1 MIWSRRIGSANQS
14 LHHTPKRENHPATNN
29 TISSNMCK
37 SPPPDAGKRDGE
49 VNDVCSTNG
58 SNSIVENNNSM
69 NSSVV
74 VTDGDDNTAASAKN
88 ASSSSSSP
96 TSSLVPR
103 LRRRRTKRDRQSSH
117 ESVLP
122 ITTITATT
130 AIKTSSTSY
139 KTIIK
144 KKKKSRMTSKHADDT
159 KSGGIDALLPT
170 IACIII
176 LTFVIMARLGFR
188 GRATVAGID
197 LGTTNSVI
205 CVQSQSSSI
214 SGSGGGGE
222 IVCIPDPMTNS
233 PIVPSVVSFLDEHRR
248 RSYRLTKT
256 EKEYHASWKY
266 GAGRPHPVDVIVGQG
281 AKLRIDGHPHQTIYH
296 AKRIIGR
303 DVDHNSVVSLQDEID
318 FTIVD
323 DGTGL
328 AAFHIPY
335 HLSPTAD
342 ATAAAAAAATTA
354 TTTAKSVTAT
364 TPAAILSPSEIGSYI
379 IHHLMT
385 LTHSYLGHANI
396 RSAVIAIP
404 AKFEPS
410 QRDATIRAYEMA
422 GIRVVRILEEPTAAA
437 LAYGLHK
444 RDDVQYVMVYDFGG
458 GTLDVSILYIGEGG
472 YIDVLGS
479 DGDERLGGADFD
491 ASVARWLLEE
501 RHGWEYVEGVAAS
514 VSTIV
519 DGVSRNREEEEDE
532 KTMNVED
539 MIEESCPKLKETPL
553 CTISSLHTLAERMKI
568 SLSEGNAV
576 VHGECY
582 RLPPSM
588 DLSKNLPSTVRALCD
603 SIVKV
608 KLTLTLEEYDRA
620 VQTLYDRSLL
630 PIRRLLRD
638 LGLRKDEIDEVVMV
652 GGTTRMPQ
660 IRELV
665 RIELEKDKLNTHIDP
680 DLTVAYGA
688 ASVID

>member
-1 MIWSRRIGSANQS
+1 M
-14 LHHTPKRENHPATNN
+14 
-29 TISSNMCK
+29 MCK
-37 SPPPDAGKRDGE
+37 SHPPDEGKRDGE
-49 VNDVCSTNG
+49 ITDECSNNG
-58 SNSIVENNNSM
+58 VDNMIVE
-69 NSSVV
+69 
-74 VTDGDDNTAASAKN
+74 VTDDEDAVADDSAKN
-88 ASSSSSSP
+88 ASLSP
-96 TSSLVPR
+96 PQLSTPPQHDNAVDTSLMPR
-103 LRRRRTKRDRQSSH
+103 LRQRRRTKRDRQIIWSTNKCSA
-117 ESVLP
+117 SIVNDADVVLP
-122 ITTITATT
+122 ITTT
-130 AIKTSSTSY
+130 TSY

-176 LTFVIMARLGFR
+176 LTFVIMAKLGFR

-205 CVQSQSSSI
+205 CVQSQSSS
-214 SGSGGGGE
+214 SGSSSTGGGGGE
-222 IVCIPDPMTNS
+222 IVCIPDTTTNS
-233 PIVPSVVSFLDEHRR
+233 PIVPSVVSFLDEHRH

-256 EKEYHASWKY
+256 EKEYHIGWKY
-266 GAGRPHPVDVIVGQG
+266 GAGRPHPVDVMVGHN

-303 DVDHNSVVSLQDEID
+303 EIDHNSVSSLQNEID

-342 ATAAAAAAATTA
+342 VTASTSTA
-354 TTTAKSVTAT
+354 TTNAKSVTSAT
-364 TPAAILSPSEIGSYI
+364 TIAILSPSEIGSYI

-385 LTHSYLGHANI
+385 LTHSYLGHSNI

-422 GIRVVRILEEPTAAA
+422 GIKVVRILEEPTAAA

-491 ASVARWLLEE
+491 AAVARWLLDE
-501 RHGWEYVEGVAAS
+501 RNGWDYVQGVAAS
-514 VSTIV
+514 VSMIV
-519 DGVSRNREEEEDE
+519 DSVSSSRQVEEDE
-532 KTMNVED
+532 KVMYVDNL
-539 MIEESCPKLKETPL
+539 IEESCPKLKEMPL

-568 SLSEGNAV
+568 RLSEGGAV
-576 VHGECY
+576 VDGECY
-582 RLPPSM
+582 RLSPSM
-588 DLSKNLPSTVRALCD
+588 DLSKNLPSTAMALCD
-603 SIVKV
+603 SIIKV

-630 PIRRLLRD
+630 PIQRLLKD

>member
-1 MIWSRRIGSANQS
+1 
-14 LHHTPKRENHPATNN
+14 
-29 TISSNMCK
+29 MCN
-37 SPPPDAGKRDGE
+37 SPPPNEGKRNGE
-49 VNDVCSTNG
+49 ITDECSNNG
-58 SNSIVENNNSM
+58 VGIIVE
-69 NSSVV
+69 
-74 VTDGDDNTAASAKN
+74 VTDDEDAVADDSAKN
-88 ASSSSSSP
+88 ASLSP
-96 TSSLVPR
+96 PPPPQHDNTVDTSLMPR
-103 LRRRRTKRDRQSSH
+103 LRQRRRRTKRERQITWSADD
-117 ESVLP
+117 SVVFP
-122 ITTITATT
+122 ITV
-130 AIKTSSTSY
+130 IKTSSTSY

-144 KKKKSRMTSKHADDT
+144 KKKKSRMASKHADDT

-176 LTFVIMARLGFR
+176 LTFVIMVRLGFR

-205 CVQSQSSSI
+205 CVQSQSSS
-214 SGSGGGGE
+214 SGSSSTGGGGGE
-222 IVCIPDPMTNS
+222 IVCIPDTTTNS
-233 PIVPSVVSFLDEHRR
+233 PIVPSVVSFLDEHRH

-256 EKEYHASWKY
+256 EKEYHIGWKY
-266 GAGRPHPVDVIVGQG
+266 GAGRPHPVDVMVGHN
-281 AKLRIDGHPHQTIYH
+281 AKLRIDGHLHQTIYH

-303 DVDHNSVVSLQDEID
+303 EIDHNSVISLQDEID

-335 HLSPTAD
+335 HLPPTAD
-342 ATAAAAAAATTA
+342 VTAATSTVTTN
-354 TTTAKSVTAT
+354 AKSVTSTT

-404 AKFEPS
+404 TKFEPS

-422 GIRVVRILEEPTAAA
+422 GIKVVRILEEPTAAA

-444 RDDVQYVMVYDFGG
+444 REDVQYVMVYDFGG
-458 GTLDVSILYIGEGG
+458 GTLDVSVLYIGEGG

-501 RHGWEYVEGVAAS
+501 QNGWEYVEGVAAS

-519 DGVSRNREEEEDE
+519 DGISSGKQVEED
-532 KTMNVED
+532 KIMMNVED
-539 MIEESCPKLKETPL
+539 VIEESCPKLKETPL

-568 SLSEGNAV
+568 SLSEGGAV
-576 VHGECY
+576 VDGECY

-588 DLSKNLPSTVRALCD
+588 DVSKDLPSTTKALCD

-608 KLTLTLEEYDRA
+608 KLTLTLEEYDRM
-620 VQTLYDRSLL
+620 VQTLYNRSLL
-630 PIRRLLRD
+630 PIQRLLKD

>member
-1 MIWSRRIGSANQS
+1 
-14 LHHTPKRENHPATNN
+14 
-29 TISSNMCK
+29 
-37 SPPPDAGKRDGE
+37 
-49 VNDVCSTNG
+49 VNDD
-58 SNSIVENNNSM
+58 
-69 NSSVV
+69 SV
-74 VTDGDDNTAASAKN
+74 
-88 ASSSSSSP
+88 
-96 TSSLVPR
+96 
-103 LRRRRTKRDRQSSH
+103 
-117 ESVLP
+117 VLP
-122 ITTITATT
+122 ITTTT
-130 AIKTSSTSY
+130 AITTAASTSSY

-170 IACIII
+170 IACIIV
-176 LTFVIMARLGFR
+176 LSVGIMARLGFR

-205 CVQSQSSSI
+205 CVQSQSSALAS
-214 SGSGGGGE
+214 SGGGGGGGAE

-233 PIVPSVVSFLDEHRR
+233 PIVPSVVSFLDEHRH

-256 EKEYHASWKY
+256 EKEYHIGWKY
-266 GAGRPHPVDVIVGQG
+266 GAGRPHPVDVLVGQH

-303 DVDHNSVVSLQDEID
+303 EIDHSSVVSLQDEID

-328 AAFHIPY
+328 AAFHVPY

-342 ATAAAAAAATTA
+342 AAAATT
-354 TTTAKSVTAT
+354 TTTAKFVSSTT
-364 TPAAILSPSEIGSYI
+364 TPSAILSPSEIGSYI

-385 LTHSYLGHANI
+385 LTNSYLGHTNI

-422 GIRVVRILEEPTAAA
+422 GIKVVRILEEPTAAA

-519 DGVSRNREEEEDE
+519 DGISSSKQGEEDE
-532 KTMNVED
+532 NMMNVED
-539 MIEESCPKLKETPL
+539 VIEESCPKLKDTPL

-568 SLSEGNAV
+568 KLSEGGALV
-576 VHGECY
+576 DGECY
-582 RLPPSM
+582 RLPPST
-588 DLSKNLPSTVRALCD
+588 DLSKDLPSTAKALCD
-603 SIVKV
+603 SIIKV

-630 PIRRLLRD
+630 PIQRLLKD